1 VKGNLKQERYTN
13 INEINVMRMTVLT
26 GYARSVT
33 NSWSFI
39 LSLLENTIKAFVT
52 DMNVKIIYQSELHG
66 L

>member
-13 INEINVMRMTVLT
+13 INEINVKGMTVLT

-33 NSWSFI
+33 NSWI
-39 LSLLENTIKAFVT
+39 LVLSLLENTIKAFVT
-52 DMNVKIIYQSELHG
+52 DMNVKINYQSGLHG